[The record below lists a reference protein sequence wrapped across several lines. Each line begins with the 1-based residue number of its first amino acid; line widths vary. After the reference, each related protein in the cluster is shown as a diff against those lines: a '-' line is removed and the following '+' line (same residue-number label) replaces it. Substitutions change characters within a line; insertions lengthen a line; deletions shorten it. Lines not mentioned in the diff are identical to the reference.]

1 MFLFEIKMS
10 QVQGRGRKHSV
21 VMQHA
26 TKSKFLF
33 KIVHKQRTLCDK
45 LLNNIVWIRMNVR
58 KKLLIFPSER
68 HKYFSQATGSNSI
81 L

>member
-10 QVQGRGRKHSV
+10 QVQGRDCKHSGI
-21 VMQHA
+21 MQHV

-45 LLNNIVWIRMNVR
+45 LLNNIVNFVN
-58 KKLLIFPSER
+58 F
-68 HKYFSQATGSNSI
+68 
-81 L
+81 